1 MTKTSSAAMEHYD
14 FWNTPKISSG
24 QPVIGVIEAVS
35 QKKSLDLSLPKHGEN
50 TPATM
55 ELPTLT

>member
-1 MTKTSSAAMEHYD
+1 MVLHKHHRKHYNIVAKHDQTSSAAMEHYD

-35 QKKSLDLSLPKHGEN
+35 QKKNH
-50 TPATM
+50 
-55 ELPTLT
+55 

>member
-35 QKKSLDLSLPKHGEN
+35 QKKNH
-50 TPATM
+50 
-55 ELPTLT
+55 